1 MFAKQHASA
10 GDSKPPW
17 TVNQKQLSNT
27 NIPKNF
33 KVPTYPIIYMSL
45 HTHKV
50 HTSTTFSK
58 SWHTQ
63 SFSMSYYMSIYLFI
77 SLSFIVVDVFD
88 KQHCCSKWTALKFC
102 CRLMSKIFIHVL
114 ICIYSIVDMSI
125 IHCCWNI
132 LDSINLQQ
140 NFKAVYFVLQC
151 CLSNTSTTMNDING
165 YIDL

>member
-10 GDSKPPW
+10 GDSKPPC
-17 TVNQKQLSNT
+17 TVNQKQFSNP

-33 KVPTYPIIYMSL
+33 KVPTYPIIFMSL

-88 KQHCCSKWTALKFC
+88 KHHCCSNWTALRFC
-102 CRLMSKIFIHVL
+102 FRLMCKIFIHVH
-114 ICIYSIVDMSI
+114 ICVYRIVDMSI
-125 IHCCWNI
+125 IHYFWDIRQTALLQHVNSI
-132 LDSINLQQ
+132 DIMSQLD
-140 NFKAVYFVLQC
+140 V
-151 CLSNTSTTMNDING
+151 
-165 YIDL
+165 